1 MSVKENKIEGDAIIS
16 GDVTTGG
23 GVTANGSS
31 VFKKNLKVEGWLEAS
46 NIQTPYKGL
55 FQTDLMLK
63 SKYPNPQVGWWA
75 MVGEGLPAKVYIV
88 DVDQWIDSG
97 KTTTGLSHEDLIP
110 NIDSLRESIEAVEAS
125 IQTEKEERIESDTEL
140 LTHIETEITDRQ
152 RAIASEKT
160 ERQRAIASEKEERQ
174 TQDNFLRTDLNL
186 LDRRVISL
194 DKFVVVE
201 VPDLTKED
209 WGLVEQSDEAN
220 SIVETLL
227 GARISGKT
235 ILLKDT
241 YYTVPTSSFSDEDVS
256 VTLTYTIGG
265 YEGPIE
271 YRKFIERGGYIGN
284 DDKFNLSIGFLNFYS
299 LVDVSPN
306 AINASYTGNDDLIV
320 FNNTT
325 KTFIS
330 LVRISGVLQ
339 PQYFGNSPKLI
350 ALAEKGII
358 GKSTIRGYAPASNIL
373 YTTSSTLYLWDR
385 TNLNPILK
393 STSEPIS
400 E

>member
-46 NIQTPYKGL
+46 NLRGPCKGL
-55 FQTDLMLK
+55 FNTETYLK
-63 SKYPNPQVGWWA
+63 ELYPNPKEGYWA
-75 MVGEGLPAKVYIV
+75 MVGDTVPALVYIAKKDDGKIV
-88 DVDQWIDSG
+88 WVNTGNQTANLDINVYDSELKVSIDELESKLDTERTTRIE
-97 KTTTGLSHEDLIP
+97 KTNSLATR
-110 NIDSLRESIEAVEAS
+110 DSELQAS
-125 IQTEKEERIESDTEL
+125 IQTEKE
-140 LTHIETEITDRQ
+140 
-152 RAIASEKT
+152 

-174 TQDNFLRTDLNL
+174 TQDNFLRSDLNF
-186 LDRRVISL
+186 LDKRVISL

-227 GARISGKT
+227 GATISGKT

-256 VTLTYTIGG
+256 VTLTYTICG

-271 YRKFIERGGYIGN
+271 YCKFIERGGYIGN

-299 LVDVSPN
+299 LVDVNQN
-306 AINASYTGNDDLIV
+306 AINANYTGNDDLIV

-358 GKSTIRGYAPASNIL
+358 GKSTIRGYVPASNIL

-393 STSEPIS
+393 STSGPS
-400 E
+400 